1 MTRSDTQAISF
12 RVPAE
17 KVKELERLSK
27 ATDRPRSWHLEQAL
41 ASYLEIQ
48 SWQVEQIEKSIAEL
62 DAGEGIPHEEIEK
75 ELLEW
80 GKRDKTK
87 PAG

>member
-1 MTRSDTQAISF
+1 MSKPDTKVISV
-12 RVPAE
+12 RLPAD
-17 KVKELERLSK
+17 RL
-27 ATDRPRSWHLEQAL
+27 AALDRLAETTGQPRSWHIARAL
-41 ASYLEIQ
+41 DAYLELQ
-48 SWQVEQIEKSIAEL
+48 SWQVEGIEKAIAEL
-62 DAGEGIPHEEIEK
+62 DAGKGIPHEEIKK